1 MNNNQAVALEE
12 TRTTLSLKECLQIT
26 RFNYRVITDSNQKEL
41 KAFATRLQAEGQLTP
56 IRIAVLSEEAL
67 ENEQLQALCED
78 GNHLLID
85 GERRLC
91 GMKIANLSNTELFE
105 RVKVE
110 FIPVHSLPQFLS
122 LQIAFNMDR
131 KNTSFVE
138 DGIAFKRYIEHGGN
152 KRDLLST
159 IQFPAGINSRKA
171 RMQYITERIDLV
183 ALHPSLHPFLNSGVL
198 KSYKSKPHQGYLVMG
213 MEQDMQEALAKEFQ
227 EAPVKMSDDSL
238 LGFFNRFRLPFE
250 KSNVPFDTT
259 DENLGIEEYGT
270 KACTGCR
277 YLKTIQEQDWRDEMV
292 EQTYC
297 FQSKCYK
304 AKKEKQIEVLATEL
318 TDQKIPFVL
327 LNEQHDNG
335 WGGKAT
341 EEELANGQ
349 KLIRYYEI
357 VKEGSCPHIL
367 LGIPDGSHYS
377 KSLPKGKVLHV
388 CPAKSKCL
396 VHHPQKKQQQEY
408 KRSERLVQEKEKTE
422 RSTRMLT
429 AVEWGKQILKQD
441 PSTIKEQL
449 QDQFLLYGFKALY
462 RSSTSDV
469 IDTFRLLLGMKKDEY
484 FDIYPIDKTVK
495 SLKKY
500 GKEKSYQALLLAY
513 LFHDYNEHWE
523 EIAKWGKLAKLDFTK
538 MYQQNLDLNM
548 EELEIKHQKRQQ
560 GWQEKEQTL
569 RNKIYALYFKSPYQ
583 VGIWNWKSKKQL
595 LKVLSDEAKGRKAC
609 RLVGVSLKDIEYL
622 PEQVL
627 QKLRGKKAELDLL
640 FPDFSLSQQETDFL
654 ETYKKASC
662 RKLKNPVPTKWSTPT
677 NMAATF
683 LKACI
688 EIATESDKAIAAAV
702 FITAIIQGEKI
713 RLPLLHSECLPIM
726 KKVSKEQ
733 ALCYTL
739 DKIQREI
746 QLAADSKDQNNK

>member
-1 MNNNQAVALEE
+1 MEE
-12 TRTTLSLKECLQIT
+12 TSTTLSLKECLQIS
-26 RFNYRVITDSNQKEL
+26 RFNYRVITSADQTEL
-41 KAFATRLQAEGQLTP
+41 KAFAIRLQEEGQLTP
-56 IRIAVLSEEAL
+56 IRIAVLIEEAL
-67 ENEQLQALCED
+67 QNEQLQELCKN
-78 GNHLLID
+78 GNQLLID

-91 GMKIANLSNTELFE
+91 GMEIANQMNADSFAS
-105 RVKVE
+105 VKVE

-138 DGIAFKRYIEHGGN
+138 DGVAFKRYIEHGGN

-183 ALHPSLHPFLNSGVL
+183 ALHPSLYPFLNSGIL

-227 EAPVKMSDDSL
+227 EAPVTKSDDSL
-238 LGFFNRFRLPFE
+238 LGFFNRFRVAFE
-250 KSNVPFDTT
+250 LDTVPFDTT
-259 DENLGIEEYGT
+259 DENLGIEEYDT

-277 YLKTIQEQDWRDEMV
+277 YLKLVQEQDWRDKVV

-304 AKKEKQIEVLATEL
+304 AKKEKQIAVLATQL
-318 TDQKIPFVL
+318 ADQKIPFVL
-327 LNEQHDNG
+327 LNEQYDNG
-335 WGGKAT
+335 WGGKAA
-341 EEELANGQ
+341 EEELENGQ
-349 KLIRYYEI
+349 KMIRYYEI
-357 VKEGSCPHIL
+357 VKQGSCPHIVA
-367 LGIPDGSHYS
+367 GIPDGSYQS
-377 KSLPKGKVLHV
+377 QSLPKGKVLYV

-408 KRSERLVQEKEKTE
+408 KRSERLVQEKQNTE

-429 AVEWGKQILKQD
+429 AIEWGKQLLQQD
-441 PSTIKEQL
+441 TLSLIIEQL
-449 QDQFLLYGFKALY
+449 QGQFLLYGFEALY
-462 RSSTSDV
+462 RSSSSDV
-469 IDTFRLLLGMKKDEY
+469 TNTFAILLGIKKGEY
-484 FDIYPIDKTVK
+484 FDTYPINRLVE
-495 SLKKY
+495 SLEKY

-513 LFHDYNEHWE
+513 LFHDYDQHWE
-523 EIAKWGKLAKLDFTK
+523 SVAKWGELAKLDFTK
-538 MYQQNLDLNM
+538 MYQQNLDLSM
-548 EELEIKHQKRQQ
+548 EELEINHQKRQQ

-569 RNKIYALYFKSPYQ
+569 RNKIYALYFKLPYQ

-640 FPDFSLSQQETDFL
+640 FPDFSLSQQEIDFL

-677 NMAATF
+677 NMVAIF

-688 EIATESDKAIAAAV
+688 GIATETDKAIAVAA
-702 FITAIIQGEKI
+702 FITAIIQEKKI
-713 RLPLLHSECLPIM
+713 RLPLLHSECISII
-726 KKVSKEQ
+726 KKVSNQ
-733 ALCYTL
+733 QDLSYLL
-739 DKIQREI
+739 DKKQGEI
-746 QLAADSKDQNNK
+746 QLTADSEKKNSQ